1 MKASTPAG
9 RRMAQIVFI
18 LVLSGEAHA
27 AAPWPQAL
35 IPQALN
41 SGFLT
46 RLPPTVSV
54 AFALAKAEEGTE
66 VRQLLRKSG
75 HQVRTLNVSVANHG
89 DVVIFNVNGRTG
101 ATVAYLLTPD
111 GQLRKAVSYQAGGEA
126 HELPAAAAQAGLARE
141 ARFWA
146 ERARR
151 SAPPPAQ

>member
-1 MKASTPAG
+1 MRTSASAG
-9 RRMAQIVFI
+9 RWLALIVTP
-18 LVLSGEAHA
+18 LALGAAAHA

-54 AFALAKAEEGTE
+54 ALAIPKAEEGTE

-75 HQVRTLNVSVANHG
+75 HQVRTFNVSVANHG

-101 ATVAYLLTPD
+101 ATVAYLLTPE

-126 HELPAAAAQAGLARE
+126 HALPAAAAQAGLARE
-141 ARFWA
+141 VRFWA
-146 ERARR
+146 ARARQ
-151 SAPPPAQ
+151 STPPPAQ

>member
-1 MKASTPAG
+1 MRASAPATPWTAL
-9 RRMAQIVFI
+9 IVAT
-18 LVLSGEAHA
+18 LVLSAAAHA

-54 AFALAKAEEGTE
+54 ALALTKAEEGTE

-75 HQVRTLNVSVANHG
+75 HQVRTFNVSVANHG

-101 ATVAYLLTPD
+101 ATVAYLLTPE
-111 GQLRKAVSYQAGGEA
+111 GQLRKAVAYQAGGQA
-126 HELPAAAAQAGLARE
+126 HELPTAAAQADLARE
-141 ARFWA
+141 GRFWA
-146 ERARR
+146 ARARQN
-151 SAPPPAQ
+151 APPVAQ